1 MTAYEVLGVAP
12 TATFEESTRA
22 YRRLCFEYHPDRNGN
37 SPESHAQFLAVNDA
51 YAWVKQA
58 EEDRL
63 ALAAQ
68 AASVTRFVETA
79 VCAFLDARQR
89 KRVHDAEEAHRAAV
103 AQAAAHAAAVAVWR
117 RQKRNEKRKQMRRRQ
132 LAQLAEA
139 VEALAVAVGEGQ
151 SRSRSF

>member
-37 SPESHAQFLAVNDA
+37 SPESHAWFLVVNDA

-63 ALAAQ
+63 ALVAQ
-68 AASVTRFVETA
+68 AASVTRFVERA
-79 VCAFLDARQR
+79 VATFLDARQR
-89 KRVHDAEEAHRAAV
+89 KRVHDAEETHRAAV
-103 AQAAAHAAAVAVWR
+103 AQAAAAHAAAVAAWR
-117 RQKRNEKRKQMRRRQ
+117 RQKRNAKRKQKRRRQ
-132 LAQLAEA
+132 LAEE
-139 VEALAVAVGEGQ
+139 VEALAVAVGRIQ
-151 SRSRSF
+151 SRSRSL